1 MKKFCYNVI
10 FRYNIN
16 LSHNNFF
23 NMKKFKLTILTLIFS
38 ISMGLIAQSEDSI
51 EDIIKGRKAIFSDNY
66 KTAKRVNILINDLEF
81 EEAKKFMKEMTE
93 NYENLLNYFPENT
106 KEGFNTEAL
115 PSIWENKDEFNAL
128 MQKSAD
134 DMKQLAAVI
143 EDADDLRGTMQQYM
157 WSNCK
162 ACHSRFRK
170 PH

>member
-1 MKKFCYNVI
+1 MKKI
-10 FRYNIN
+10 
-16 LSHNNFF
+16 
-23 NMKKFKLTILTLIFS
+23 KLTILTLIFL
-38 ISMGLIAQSEDSI
+38 ISTGLIAQSEDSV

-66 KTAKRVNILINDLEF
+66 KTAKRVNNLINDLEF

-93 NYENLLNYFPENT
+93 NYETLLNYFPENT

-115 PSIWENKDEFNAL
+115 PSIWGNKDEFNAL

-162 ACHSRFRK
+162 ACHSKFRK

>member
-1 MKKFCYNVI
+1 MKKI
-10 FRYNIN
+10 
-16 LSHNNFF
+16 
-23 NMKKFKLTILTLIFS
+23 KLTILTLIFL
-38 ISMGLIAQSEDSI
+38 ISTGLIAQSEDSI

-93 NYENLLNYFPENT
+93 NYETLLNYFPENT

>member
-1 MKKFCYNVI
+1 MKKI
-10 FRYNIN
+10 
-16 LSHNNFF
+16 
-23 NMKKFKLTILTLIFS
+23 KLTILTLIFL
-38 ISMGLIAQSEDSI
+38 ISTGLIAQSEDSI

-66 KTAKRVNILINDLEF
+66 KTAKRVNILVNDLEF
-81 EEAKKFMKEMTE
+81 EEAKKFMKEMAE
-93 NYENLLNYFPENT
+93 NYETLLNYFPENT

-162 ACHSRFRK
+162 ACHSKFRK

>member
-1 MKKFCYNVI
+1 MKKI
-10 FRYNIN
+10 
-16 LSHNNFF
+16 
-23 NMKKFKLTILTLIFS
+23 KLTILTLIFL
-38 ISMGLIAQSEDSI
+38 ISTGLIAQSEDSV

-66 KTAKRVNILINDLEF
+66 KTAKRVNNLINDLEF
-81 EEAKKFMKEMTE
+81 EEAKKFMKEMSK
-93 NYENLLNYFPENT
+93 NYETLLNYFPENT

-115 PSIWENKDEFNAL
+115 PSIWENKNEFNAL

-162 ACHSRFRK
+162 ACHSKFRK

>member
-1 MKKFCYNVI
+1 MKKI
-10 FRYNIN
+10 
-16 LSHNNFF
+16 
-23 NMKKFKLTILTLIFS
+23 KLTILTLIFL
-38 ISMGLIAQSEDSI
+38 ISTGLIAQSEDGV

-93 NYENLLNYFPENT
+93 NYETLLNYFPENT

-162 ACHSRFRK
+162 ACHSKFRK
-170 PH
+170 SH

>member
-1 MKKFCYNVI
+1 
-10 FRYNIN
+10 
-16 LSHNNFF
+16 
-23 NMKKFKLTILTLIFS
+23 MKKFKLTILTLIFL
-38 ISMGLIAQSEDSI
+38 ISTGLIAQSEDSV

-66 KTAKRVNILINDLEF
+66 KTAKRVNNLINDLEF
-81 EEAKKFMKEMTE
+81 EEAKKFMKEMSK
-93 NYENLLNYFPENT
+93 NYETLLNYFPENT

-162 ACHSRFRK
+162 ACHSKFRK

>member
-1 MKKFCYNVI
+1 MKKI
-10 FRYNIN
+10 
-16 LSHNNFF
+16 
-23 NMKKFKLTILTLIFS
+23 KLIILTLIFS

-81 EEAKKFMKEMTE
+81 EEAKKFIKEMTE

>member
-1 MKKFCYNVI
+1 MKKI
-10 FRYNIN
+10 
-16 LSHNNFF
+16 
-23 NMKKFKLTILTLIFS
+23 KLIILTLIFS

-93 NYENLLNYFPENT
+93 NYETLLNYFPENT

-134 DMKQLAAVI
+134 DMKQLAVVI

>member
-1 MKKFCYNVI
+1 MKKI
-10 FRYNIN
+10 
-16 LSHNNFF
+16 
-23 NMKKFKLTILTLIFS
+23 KLTILTLIFL
-38 ISMGLIAQSEDSI
+38 ISTGLIAQSEDGV

-93 NYENLLNYFPENT
+93 NYETLLNYFPENT

-162 ACHSRFRK
+162 ACHSKFRK

>member
-1 MKKFCYNVI
+1 MKKI
-10 FRYNIN
+10 
-16 LSHNNFF
+16 
-23 NMKKFKLTILTLIFS
+23 KLTILTLIFL
-38 ISMGLIAQSEDSI
+38 ISTGLIAQSEDTV

-66 KTAKRVNILINDLEF
+66 KTAKRVNNLINDLEF

-93 NYENLLNYFPENT
+93 NYETLLNYFPENT

-162 ACHSRFRK
+162 ACHSKFRK

>member
-1 MKKFCYNVI
+1 MKKI
-10 FRYNIN
+10 
-16 LSHNNFF
+16 
-23 NMKKFKLTILTLIFS
+23 KLTILTLIFL
-38 ISMGLIAQSEDSI
+38 ISTGLIAQSEDSV

-66 KTAKRVNILINDLEF
+66 KTAKRVNILVNDLEF

-93 NYENLLNYFPENT
+93 NYETLLNYFPENT

>member
-1 MKKFCYNVI
+1 MKKI
-10 FRYNIN
+10 
-16 LSHNNFF
+16 
-23 NMKKFKLTILTLIFS
+23 KLIILTLIFS

-170 PH
+170 PD

>member
-1 MKKFCYNVI
+1 
-10 FRYNIN
+10 
-16 LSHNNFF
+16 
-23 NMKKFKLTILTLIFS
+23 MKKFKLTILTLIFL
-38 ISMGLIAQSEDSI
+38 ISTGLIAQSEDSV

-93 NYENLLNYFPENT
+93 NYETLLNYFPENT

-170 PH
+170 QH

>member
-1 MKKFCYNVI
+1 MKKI
-10 FRYNIN
+10 
-16 LSHNNFF
+16 
-23 NMKKFKLTILTLIFS
+23 KLTILTLIFL
-38 ISMGLIAQSEDSI
+38 ISTGLIAQSEDSV

-66 KTAKRVNILINDLEF
+66 KTAKRVNNLINDLEF
-81 EEAKKFMKEMTE
+81 EEAKKFMKEMAE
-93 NYENLLNYFPENT
+93 NYETLLNYFPENT

-162 ACHSRFRK
+162 ACHSKFRK

>member
-1 MKKFCYNVI
+1 MKKIKV
-10 FRYNIN
+10 
-16 LSHNNFF
+16 
-23 NMKKFKLTILTLIFS
+23 TILTLIFL

-162 ACHSRFRK
+162 ACHSKFRK